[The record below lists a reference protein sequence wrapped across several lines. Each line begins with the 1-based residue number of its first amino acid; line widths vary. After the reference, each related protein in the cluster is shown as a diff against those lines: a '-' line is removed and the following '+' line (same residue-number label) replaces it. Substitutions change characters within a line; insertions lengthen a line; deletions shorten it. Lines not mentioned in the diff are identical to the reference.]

1 MLKLPPLVSRTGHS
15 RGSSPASV
23 VRIPT
28 LFQGPLYSDHPL
40 SDSVLPF
47 VFCPTHLTRFLGALP
62 HSFGSNTPT

>member
-1 MLKLPPLVSRTGHS
+1 MLKLPALGSRTGHS
-15 RGSSPASV
+15 RGSSPACV

-40 SDSVLPF
+40 SGSVPPSVL
-47 VFCPTHLTRFLGALP
+47 CPTHLAWFLGARP